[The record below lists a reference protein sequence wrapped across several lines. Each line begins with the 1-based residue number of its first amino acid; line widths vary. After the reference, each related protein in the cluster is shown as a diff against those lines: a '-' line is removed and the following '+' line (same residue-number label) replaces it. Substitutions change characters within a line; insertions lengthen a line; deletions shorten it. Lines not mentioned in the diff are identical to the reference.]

1 MRSIFVAGFLAL
13 LLLLQS
19 VSGSSSGQ
27 VLQEEKRAGVT
38 AWIVPHSHD
47 DVGWLKT
54 IDEYYEQEVRQIY
67 NTVIEELDKRADR
80 KFIIVEMAFFT
91 MWWAEAT
98 EQQKAL
104 VFKYVELKKVEF
116 VLGGWCM
123 NDDADPTYSASIN
136 QMSEGH
142 RFIFDTFGVMPKYGW
157 HIGMASL
164 FLSFFF
170 FLFLSSV

>member
-1 MRSIFVAGFLAL
+1 VCVCCVYA
-13 LLLLQS
+13 
-19 VSGSSSGQ
+19 
-27 VLQEEKRAGVT
+27 
-38 AWIVPHSHD
+38 D

-67 NTVIEELDKRADR
+67 NTVVEELDKRADR

-98 EQQKAL
+98 QAQRDL
-104 VFKYVELKKVEF
+104 VFKYVEQKKVEF

-136 QMSEGH
+136 QMSAGH
-142 RFIFDTFGVMPKYGW
+142 KFIFDTFGVLPKYGW
-157 HIGMASL
+157 HIGEPDYL
-164 FLSFFF
+164 N
-170 FLFLSSV
+170 